1 MTTLRPT
8 PSPRLGASL
17 LVLVIGTLIWS
28 GIQPAERFT
37 WALEIVPVVIGMP
50 LLALTHK
57 RFPLTRTSIMAIA
70 TYSVVLLIGGHY
82 TYAAA
87 PPGEWARVAFDLE
100 RNPYDRF
107 GHIFQGLLPALLG
120 RELLLRRSGIA
131 AGGWLAFAATAIGLG
146 VSALYEIFEWPAT
159 LIASHLTGE
168 TAEGFLETQG
178 DVFDSP
184 KDMLLAL
191 IGAVLG
197 QVLFARIQD
206 RELAAGAGAE
216 RDSEAPSK
224 EKRAA

>member
-1 MTTLRPT
+1 MTTPCPH
-8 PSPRLGASL
+8 PSPRLGACL
-17 LVLVIGTLIWS
+17 LALVAGTLIWS
-28 GIQPAERFT
+28 GIGPTERFT

-57 RFPLTRTSIMAIA
+57 RFCLTRTSMLAIA
-70 TYSVVLLIGGHY
+70 TYAVVLLIGGHY

-87 PPGEWARVAFDLE
+87 PPGEWARATFALE

-107 GHIFQGLLPALLG
+107 GHILQGLLPALLA
-120 RELLLRRSGIA
+120 RELLLRRAGIA
-131 AGGWLAFAATAIGLG
+131 PGGWLAFVATAIGLG
-146 VSALYEIFEWPAT
+146 VSALYEILEWPAT
-159 LIASHLTGE
+159 LAASHLTGE

-184 KDMLLAL
+184 KDMLMAL
-191 IGAVLG
+191 IGAGLG

-206 RELAAGAGAE
+206 RELAAGAAAKRKTE
-216 RDSEAPSK
+216 TPPN